1 MHPQQQQGM
10 GPCKTGIM
18 LGGMMGAGI
27 GGSAGIILGGAGG
40 FFSGYRGFA
49 LLKQSAKLV
58 LSLYSQSLYFQSES
72 LPGINEKRLSRV
84 DALVI
89 LYLFETRFA
98 GRTSIRR
105 SVAR

>member
-58 LSLYSQSLYFQSES
+58 FLL
-72 LPGINEKRLSRV
+72 
-84 DALVI
+84 
-89 LYLFETRFA
+89 
-98 GRTSIRR
+98 
-105 SVAR
+105 

>member
-49 LLKQSAKLV
+49 LLKQSAK
-58 LSLYSQSLYFQSES
+58 
-72 LPGINEKRLSRV
+72 
-84 DALVI
+84 
-89 LYLFETRFA
+89 
-98 GRTSIRR
+98 
-105 SVAR
+105 

>member
-1 MHPQQQQGM
+1 MHPQQQQGGM

-58 LSLYSQSLYFQSES
+58 FTLAKSHASQNSSIKSDLPISNFLSF
-72 LPGINEKRLSRV
+72 
-84 DALVI
+84 
-89 LYLFETRFA
+89 
-98 GRTSIRR
+98 
-105 SVAR
+105 

>member
-58 LSLYSQSLYFQSES
+58 FSLVKSNTSQKDKQLPTGFVHKSLLFNLIGEFHWQFHVFVRRV
-72 LPGINEKRLSRV
+72 RL
-84 DALVI
+84 
-89 LYLFETRFA
+89 
-98 GRTSIRR
+98 
-105 SVAR
+105 

>member
-49 LLKQSAKLV
+49 LLKQSAK
-58 LSLYSQSLYFQSES
+58 SAR
-72 LPGINEKRLSRV
+72 N
-84 DALVI
+84 
-89 LYLFETRFA
+89 FA
-98 GRTSIRR
+98 GSFGMMMA
-105 SVAR
+105 VAQGLRACLDND

>member
-1 MHPQQQQGM
+1 M

-58 LSLYSQSLYFQSES
+58 DTDKVPRVSKFINQERLADKQFLIFLICVGLYIFE
-72 LPGINEKRLSRV
+72 INQ
-84 DALVI
+84 
-89 LYLFETRFA
+89 TN
-98 GRTSIRR
+98 
-105 SVAR
+105 SVV

>member
-58 LSLYSQSLYFQSES
+58 FSLVKSNTSQKD
-72 LPGINEKRLSRV
+72 I
-84 DALVI
+84 I
-89 LYLFETRFA
+89 LYNRFRIRSHFQGLFRKD
-98 GRTSIRR
+98 
-105 SVAR
+105 

>member
-1 MHPQQQQGM
+1 MHPQQQQGGM

-49 LLKQSAKLV
+49 LLKQSAK
-58 LSLYSQSLYFQSES
+58 
-72 LPGINEKRLSRV
+72 
-84 DALVI
+84 
-89 LYLFETRFA
+89 
-98 GRTSIRR
+98 
-105 SVAR
+105 